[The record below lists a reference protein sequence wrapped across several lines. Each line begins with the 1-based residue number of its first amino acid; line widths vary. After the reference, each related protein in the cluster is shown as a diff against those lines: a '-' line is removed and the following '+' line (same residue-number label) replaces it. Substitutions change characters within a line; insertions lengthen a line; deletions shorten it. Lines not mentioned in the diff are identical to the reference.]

1 VTSANADGADGT
13 DEADRA
19 AGASGVASTGAAST
33 EASDATDTD
42 EEMAE
47 PTAAVEIRT
56 NLAEVARV
64 RELTPKVRR
73 ITFAGEDLERYEWLA
88 PDQFLYLL
96 LPPPGRTELTI
107 GRDFDWVSFYVMPED
122 ERPVGSHYTVRYHR
136 PEQGEID
143 IDVVLHTDP
152 GPASGWAERAQPG
165 DPVALWGPRTCY
177 KPPDPVDWY
186 LLLADETGLPAT
198 AAVVDHLARQAFAG
212 PVMVIA
218 EVADAT
224 EHQPIGAENLPGL
237 SIEWLHRDGKA
248 AGTTTAL
255 LDAVL
260 ALDLPPGEPYIWG
273 GGESRIMTSIR
284 KHVRRTDGYPRERVS
299 LTGYWRHALHTDDPD
314 DPDDPDDE
322 EDA

>member
-1 VTSANADGADGT
+1 VSTETDITSAAADAAAAD
-13 DEADRA
+13 
-19 AGASGVASTGAAST
+19 AGEEVPQPTTGV
-33 EASDATDTD
+33 D
-42 EEMAE
+42 
-47 PTAAVEIRT
+47 IRT
-56 NLAEVARV
+56 NLAEVVRV
-64 RELTPKVRR
+64 QELTPKVRR

-143 IDVVLHTDP
+143 IDFVLHADP
-152 GPASGWAERAQPG
+152 GVASGWAERAAVG

-177 KPPDPVDWY
+177 KPPDRVDWY
-186 LLLADETGLPAT
+186 LLVADETGVPAT
-198 AAVVDHLARQAFAG
+198 AAIVDHLARSGFAG
-212 PVMVIA
+212 PVRVVA
-218 EVADAT
+218 EVADAS

-237 SIEWLHRDGKA
+237 SITWLHRGGKA

-255 LDAVL
+255 LDTVMGME
-260 ALDLPPGEPYIWG
+260 LPAGEPYIWG

-284 KHVRRTDGYPRERVS
+284 KHVRRTVGYPRQRVS
-299 LTGYWRHALHTDDPD
+299 LTGYWRHDLHA
-314 DPDDPDDE
+314 DDPDDE
-322 EDA
+322 EDGG